1 MDKNDY
7 LEIQPVRQLDKKK
20 RHKSGFNENV
30 QDDRK
35 ARIGFKNYI
44 RHIEEENLLDDE
56 DDELDE

>member
-7 LEIQPVRQLDKKK
+7 LEFQPKRQLDKKK

-44 RHIEEENLLDDE
+44 RQIEEEDLLEDDDE
-56 DDELDE
+56 QDE